1 MQSHSIG
8 KTKGRLMQIA
18 DCLSRQFRSSP
29 RQKYLP
35 KQNET
40 SNNNKKC
47 DERTEME
54 HELLCWNST
63 ASKFGPSLPPQI
75 SWRATKSCAALP
87 GAVQHYNKCCAALP
101 SAVQQAASA
110 VKEKQSS
117 TSIALGP
124 GNQPLCFVLHLKAPV
139 VRSDCTM
146 VELMTE
152 DLWAERVRSGNVVG
166 QHHSD
171 TPGRKAPTPSA
182 LRCARRRSH
191 PGSPHDQKRSL
202 HMMVELK
209 WKKIIIKRWKNER

>member
-1 MQSHSIG
+1 
-8 KTKGRLMQIA
+8 MQIA
-18 DCLSRQFRSSP
+18 DCLSHHFRSSP

-40 SNNNKKC
+40 SKIKNKN
-47 DERTEME
+47 EMQ
-54 HELLCWNST
+54 ELKWNMSCYVET
-63 ASKFGPSLPPQI
+63 QQPPSLVQ
-75 SWRATKSCAALP
+75 AYLLKSLGELP
-87 GAVQHYNKCCAALP
+87 RAVQHYQVLCSTTNKCCAALP

-139 VRSDCTM
+139 VRSDCMM

-182 LRCARRRSH
+182 LRCARRRSR
-191 PGSPHDQKRSL
+191 PGSPRGQKRSL
-202 HMMVELK
+202 HMKVELK
-209 WKKIIIKRWKNER
+209 